1 MNRYADLKEKRIS
14 TLTNQHSYKVSQF
27 HKTLKA
33 NCGQNLSKLQV
44 SIASQLLENSSEIVL
59 DFSIIQS
66 LDSNPFHISF
76 LFLLIIFTEH
86 LSERSKCE
94 FRSIFARNRNRATI

>member
-33 NCGQNLSKLQV
+33 NSGQNLSKLQV
-44 SIASQLLENSSEIVL
+44 SLAIRW
-59 DFSIIQS
+59 
-66 LDSNPFHISF
+66 
-76 LFLLIIFTEH
+76 H
-86 LSERSKCE
+86 LS
-94 FRSIFARNRNRATI
+94 TISLKEVILEDD